1 MLNVDQ
7 KFGQKFG
14 MGQPIRRAEDVRLVT
29 GKGAFTDDLTLP
41 KQAQAYVLR
50 SQWAHAR
57 IRSLDIT
64 AALAMPGVLAVYT
77 GVEMARDNITDL
89 PSLSI
94 QALQNVDGSK
104 PVNHGRPI
112 LVQDVVRYVGD
123 CIAFVVAETLN
134 QARDA
139 AEKIELDVEELPCAA
154 NLADAMAET
163 APQIRGD
170 APGNISFDWQ
180 NGDEYAVNDAFARAD
195 HVTKISL
202 HHNRLAPSTL
212 ETRAALGEWNVE
224 ENRYVLRTATQGM
237 DRVREMV
244 TPSLGVERD
253 DVRIITPD
261 IGGSFG
267 LKEFTYPEQILVLY
281 AAKKLGR
288 PVKWAADR
296 SESFISDLHG
306 RDMYSHAELAMDSDN
321 RILALRVKNHANMG
335 AYLSMFGPGIQT
347 LGGAR
352 ITGGLYDIPAMYI
365 RVKGYFTNAAPVDAY
380 RGAGRP
386 EAAYVIERLID
397 KAARERGVGPDDI
410 RRVNF
415 VQPQALPYKTQFGF
429 VFDSGEFEANM
440 EKAKQNADWG
450 GFATR
455 QAESRARGKL
465 RGIGMSV
472 YVEST
477 LGHGW
482 EAAEINFP
490 DDGSVELIA
499 GTVDSGQGHRT
510 VWAQMVTEQLGVA
523 YDDVYLLQ
531 GDTDVVEIGEGTA
544 GSHSTYMAA
553 GAFEMCAEQV
563 IAKGEAIAA
572 DLLNTAPENVSFD
585 EGLFRDNASNGTI
598 GIMEVAAAARERD
611 ADGLNS
617 KAKFTFQKQ
626 TFPNGC
632 HICELEIDPDTG
644 VVEIM
649 RYTVVDDF
657 GRLMNPMIVDGQV
670 HGGIS
675 QGLGQALMEE
685 SVHDSETGQL
695 LTGSFMD
702 YAMPRADNFSD
713 FDLSYNEVLC
723 KTTPYG
729 IKGCGE
735 SGTTGACPA
744 IMNAVVNALVP
755 AGVHEMDMPATPLK
769 IWNALQ
775 AAK

>member
-1 MLNVDQ
+1 M
-7 KFGQKFG
+7 
-14 MGQPIRRAEDVRLVT
+14 
-29 GKGAFTDDLTLP
+29 
-41 KQAQAYVLR
+41 
-50 SQWAHAR
+50 
-57 IRSLDIT
+57 
-64 AALAMPGVLAVYT
+64 
-77 GVEMARDNITDL
+77 
-89 PSLSI
+89 
-94 QALQNVDGSK
+94 
-104 PVNHGRPI
+104 
-112 LVQDVVRYVGD
+112 
-123 CIAFVVAETLN
+123 
-134 QARDA
+134 
-139 AEKIELDVEELPCAA
+139 
-154 NLADAMAET
+154 
-163 APQIRGD
+163 
-170 APGNISFDWQ
+170 
-180 NGDEYAVNDAFARAD
+180 
-195 HVTKISL
+195 
-202 HHNRLAPSTL
+202 
-212 ETRAALGEWNVE
+212 
-224 ENRYVLRTATQGM
+224 
-237 DRVREMV
+237 
-244 TPSLGVERD
+244 
-253 DVRIITPD
+253 
-261 IGGSFG
+261 
-267 LKEFTYPEQILVLY
+267 
-281 AAKKLGR
+281 
-288 PVKWAADR
+288 
-296 SESFISDLHG
+296 
-306 RDMYSHAELAMDSDN
+306 
-321 RILALRVKNHANMG
+321 
-335 AYLSMFGPGIQT
+335 
-347 LGGAR
+347 
-352 ITGGLYDIPAMYI
+352 
-365 RVKGYFTNAAPVDAY
+365 
-380 RGAGRP
+380 
-386 EAAYVIERLID
+386 
-397 KAARERGVGPDDI
+397 
-410 RRVNF
+410 
-415 VQPQALPYKTQFGF
+415 
-429 VFDSGEFEANM
+429 
-440 EKAKQNADWG
+440 
-450 GFATR
+450 
-455 QAESRARGKL
+455 
-465 RGIGMSV
+465 
-472 YVEST
+472 EST

-510 VWAQMVTEQLGVA
+510 VWAQMVTEQLGVS

-563 IAKGEAIAA
+563 IAKGKAIAA
-572 DLLNTAPENVSFD
+572 DLLNTAPENIGFD
-585 EGLFRDNASNGTI
+585 EGLFRDNTSNGTI

-755 AGVHEMDMPATPLK
+755 AGVSEMDMPATPLK